1 MTQVTHRVGLAP
13 DGSRADPLGST
24 PGSEAPSSS
33 SSSPPSRRSDVVLVT
48 QARSATERELIHA
61 WAQREH
67 PGAVSV
73 PLKDPDLVGRL
84 AALGDPEVI
93 PVRVTWVPPERD
105 GDRQVRLIDVLAL
118 TNPRRP
124 PARLQPW
131 IAEHQPDRV
140 HVVAGEGA
148 RLSAL
153 RVRFRQHS
161 GSANGHQG
169 LAAFI
174 AAQAVIALDRADR
187 AIIGDRYKVPRL
199 VAEQITASGAFR
211 AEVARLADRQG
222 RSLESV
228 MAEATSDLRELA
240 TVQSPLA
247 IDVFRML
254 LSPMH
259 RRAYDVEADLE
270 GLERLRE
277 LNRRHALVF
286 LPSHRS
292 YTDPLVLA
300 EVLHANDFPR
310 NHLLGGN
317 NLAFWPIGPLGKR
330 AGLIFIR
337 RSFGDDPV
345 YKLAVREFL
354 AHLVAKRFN
363 IEWYIEGGRTRTGKL
378 RPPKYGLLHY
388 LATAVEQGRT
398 EDVMLVPVSI
408 NYSRL
413 HEVSAMVEE
422 QRGQRKRAE
431 GLGWLAGYMRAQQK
445 LVGSVRIDFGE
456 AFSLVEALA
465 EAGEG
470 RARLEKVAFRIC
482 DGINAATPVSPP
494 SLLTLAL
501 LGSPQRALT
510 LEQVALI
517 LDPAIGYVRERGI
530 PGDVEDLLQPAR
542 LRAALDRL
550 VAAGVVTCYAGGT
563 EPVWSVA
570 PGNHMVAAFYRNGVL
585 HHFIIRAIVELA
597 ILAAAD
603 HPGED
608 VDRLQVAE
616 DEAMRIRDLLK
627 FEFFFA
633 DKARFRTQL
642 LEELDRID
650 PHWRD
655 RARTSAEAR
664 ALLAGS
670 GLLVANRA
678 LRSFLDAQLV
688 VADRLAA
695 TPPRQAI
702 DREAFLEDCLGVGR
716 QMLLQGRLHSAESV
730 SRELFGSALALAANR
745 DLVDPGREPVTA
757 ARQAFLAEIVA
768 LVALVEQVRV
778 LDERAVE
785 AALDA

>member
-1 MTQVTHRVGLAP
+1 MSQVTPSAGV
-13 DGSRADPLGST
+13 ST
-24 PGSEAPSSS
+24 TR
-33 SSSPPSRRSDVVLVT
+33 PPSRGGPTEPAADVVLLT
-48 QARSATERELIHA
+48 QARSATERELIGA

-67 PGAVSV
+67 PRAGI
-73 PLKDPDLVGRL
+73 L
-84 AALGDPEVI
+84 ALSDAGLLEALTALGDPEVI

-105 GDRQVRLIDVLAL
+105 GDRRVRFSDVLAL

-140 HVVAGEGA
+140 HVVAADGA
-148 RLSAL
+148 RLSVL
-153 RVRFRQHS
+153 RARWRSHS
-161 GSANGHQG
+161 GREAGHQG
-169 LAAFI
+169 LTAFI

-199 VAEQITASGAFR
+199 VAEQITASAAFR
-211 AEVARLADRQG
+211 AEVERLADRQG
-222 RSLESV
+222 RSVEAV
-228 MAEATSDLRELA
+228 MAEATADLRELA

-247 IDVFRML
+247 IDVFRLL

-259 RRAYDVEADLE
+259 TRAYEVEADIE

-388 LATAVEQGRT
+388 LATAVERGRA

-494 SLLTLAL
+494 SLVTLAL

-510 LEQVALI
+510 LDQVSLI
-517 LDPAIGYVRERGI
+517 LAPAIAYVRDRGI
-530 PGDVEDLLQPAR
+530 PGDVEDLLKPAR
-542 LRAALDRL
+542 LRGALDRL
-550 VAAGVVTCYAGGT
+550 VAAGVVTCYAGGS
-563 EPVWSVA
+563 EPIWSIA
-570 PGNHMVAAFYRNGVL
+570 PGNHMVAAFSRNGVI
-585 HHFIIRAIVELA
+585 HHFTNRAIVELA
-597 ILAAAD
+597 LLAAAA
-603 HPGED
+603 HAGED
-608 VDRLQVAE
+608 ADRLQAAE
-616 DEAMRIRDLLK
+616 DAAMRIRDLLK

-633 DKARFRTQL
+633 DKPRFRAQL
-642 LEELDRID
+642 LSELDRID
-650 PHWRD
+650 PRWRE
-655 RARTSAEAR
+655 RARTSQEAR

-678 LRSFLDAQLV
+678 LRSFFDAQLV
-688 VADRLAA
+688 VAERLLA
-695 TPPRQAI
+695 TPSRQAI
-702 DREAFLEDCLGVGR
+702 KHEAFLQECLGVGR

-730 SRELFGSALALAANR
+730 SKELFGSALALAANR

-757 ARQAFLAEIVA
+757 ARQAFLEEIAGV
-768 LVALVEQVRV
+768 VALVEQVRV

-785 AALDA
+785 AVLDA